1 MRCRSELLLY
11 LPPWPGG
18 REKDLRFKLNVS
30 VFHAGVEAGDRVAGI
45 FHAQAVAQAE
55 ALFFSGLATHS
66 APSCSAIIPR
76 DSTLALK
83 NGSMLL
89 MANTLSSW

>member
-1 MRCRSELLLY
+1 MRHIPHSCAVGQNCYLY

-55 ALFFSGLATHS
+55 ALFFQRAGD
-66 APSCSAIIPR
+66 P
-76 DSTLALK
+76 
-83 NGSMLL
+83 
-89 MANTLSSW
+89 